1 MEECAEEIWHKKF
14 SAMKKAVFLCCI
26 CLSRAMVFGVIPLSP
41 TQERVLALTHQ
52 VGRASPA
59 EMQKMLGVDHEREE
73 TLTLLREVAQY
84 KVREFERGPN
94 RSTSVSNGLALTVL
108 LQVGDVETIDAF
120 GKQLVKF
127 EAAGPYG
134 ALDSLLYREPEFA
147 KQPKLLPYLAQ
158 TLFLPGDTNPD
169 AILKDLPTNR
179 SIQAL
184 FTILGVVR
192 TVDEF
197 SPEVKAWA
205 ETVFDNDIDEAIS
218 REVGRK
224 WWKDNE
230 KAFLAEDYRA
240 VRPGL
245 SAREIQTARTTPNS
259 AASPSNPTATPM
271 PAAND
276 GPKPK
281 PTAERNVSWPWIAGI
296 VAMIIVALLLKR
308 RV

>member
-1 MEECAEEIWHKKF
+1 
-14 SAMKKAVFLCCI
+14 MKIAVILCCI
-26 CLSRAMVFGVIPLSP
+26 SLLRATAFGVIPLSP

-59 EMQKMLGVDHEREE
+59 EMQKMLGAGRDREE
-73 TLTLLREVAQY
+73 TMALLREVAQY
-84 KVREFERGPN
+84 KVREFQRGPN
-94 RSTSVSNGLALTVL
+94 RSTSVSNGLALTAL
-108 LQVGDVETIDAF
+108 LQLGDAETIDTF

-158 TLFLPGDTNPD
+158 TLFLPGDTSPD
-169 AILKDLPTNR
+169 AILKNYPVNR

-197 SPEVKAWA
+197 SPEAKAWA
-205 ETVFDNDIDEAIS
+205 ETVFDNDIDKASS

-230 KAFLAEDYRA
+230 KALLAEDYRA

-245 SAREIQTARTTPNS
+245 SAREIQSARTMYKP
-259 AASPSNPTATPM
+259 AASPSNPSASPM
-271 PAAND
+271 PAVERE
-276 GPKPK
+276 PKTKPK
-281 PTAERNVSWPWIAGI
+281 AKRNLPLWQYMAGI
-296 VAMIIVALLLKR
+296 VALIVGAIFASR
-308 RV
+308 RNWK